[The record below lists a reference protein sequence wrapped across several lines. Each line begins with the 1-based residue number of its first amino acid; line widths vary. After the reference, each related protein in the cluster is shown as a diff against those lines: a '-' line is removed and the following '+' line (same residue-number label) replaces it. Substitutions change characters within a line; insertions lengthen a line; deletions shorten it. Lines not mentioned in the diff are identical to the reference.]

1 MEVKFADSFGKSL
14 KTLAWRHHP
23 VYKFYEFFRYKIP
36 MFFKNVWFFRK
47 ELWQFRTWDYS
58 FNLSLLKRSLEGLV
72 DTIEF
77 KGWEIDGPRMKKV
90 AKMKRAIQ
98 ILDNIDKHPYIEM
111 AEEKLGPLSKWDIEF
126 QPVSGNSELFELVD
140 NESENEKN
148 HRRTVYDLS
157 NQLEEQE
164 WNELWTILRGQN
176 IQEYKDLMNKKE
188 VKDGSEWDEWYDG
201 SGMTHWWD

>member
-1 MEVKFADSFGKSL
+1 MEIKFTNSFGKSL
-14 KTLAWRHHP
+14 MKLAWHHHP

-47 ELWQFRTWDYS
+47 ELWRFRTWDYT
-58 FNLSLLKRSLEGLV
+58 FNLSLLKRSIEGLA

-98 ILDNIDKHPYIEM
+98 ILDNIENHPYIEM
-111 AEEKLGPLSKWDIEF
+111 AEEKLGKLSKWRIEF
-126 QPVSGNSELFELVD
+126 APLPDNPEMYELV
-140 NESENEKN
+140 ETETEIEKN
-148 HRRTVYDLS
+148 HRRAVYDLS
-157 NQLEEQE
+157 NKLEEQE

-176 IQEYKDLMNKKE
+176 IQEYKDLMDKKE

>member
-1 MEVKFADSFGKSL
+1 MEIKFANSFGKSL
-14 KTLAWRHHP
+14 KTLAWHHHP

-36 MFFKNVWFFRK
+36 MFFKNIWFFRK
-47 ELWQFRTWDYS
+47 ELWQFRTWDYT
-58 FNLSLLKRSLEGLV
+58 FNLSLFKRSIEGLAE
-72 DTIEF
+72 TIEF

-90 AKMKRAIQ
+90 AKMKRVIQ
-98 ILDNIDKHPYIEM
+98 ILDNIEKYPYIEM
-111 AEEKLGPLSKWDIEF
+111 AEEKLGPLSKWDIQFE
-126 QPVSGNSELFELVD
+126 PIPDNPEMYELV
-140 NESENEKN
+140 ETETEIEKN
-148 HRRTVYDLS
+148 HRRVVYDLS

-176 IQEYKDLMNKKE
+176 IQEYKDLMDKKE

>member
-14 KTLAWRHHP
+14 KTLAWHHHP
-23 VYKFYEFFRYKIP
+23 IYKFYEFFRYKIP
-36 MFFKNVWFFRK
+36 MFLKNIWFFRK
-47 ELWQFRTWDYS
+47 QLWEFRTWDYS
-58 FNLSLLKRSLEGLV
+58 FNLQLLKRSLEGLA

-90 AKMKRAIQ
+90 AKMKRTIQ
-98 ILDNIDKHPYIEM
+98 ILDNIEKHPYIEM
-111 AEEKLGPLSKWDIEF
+111 AEEKLGPLSKWNIEF
-126 QPVSGNSELFELVD
+126 QPVSDNSELFELVD

-148 HRRTVYDLS
+148 HRRAVYDLS

-176 IQEYKDLMNKKE
+176 IQEYKDLMDKKE